1 MNYVSKTR
9 EVKVSL
15 AQRAFD
21 TPPAWQVY
29 VTPSHRFAALRSHFA
44 NTSQT
49 LREYF
54 ANTSQTLRKHF
65 ANTSRLRKH
74 FANTSRLRIASQH
87 FANTSRTLREHFANT
102 SRRFA
107 LASHP
112 SQLLCRKRRRDIY
125 LPGWGVSGR
134 FDKFQ
139 MCGCTADGAFQ
150 TLWTMPLHV
159 TF

>member
-1 MNYVSKTR
+1 MDRGPTYTGGLPRTR
-9 EVKVSL
+9 PPSL
-15 AQRAFD
+15 AGICHAFASLRS
-21 TPPAWQVY
+21 TSQ
-29 VTPSHRFAALRSHFA
+29 TLRSHFA
-44 NTSQT
+44 NTSRT
-49 LREYF
+49 LRKHF

-87 FANTSRTLREHFANT
+87 FAVTSQTLRKHFANTSQTLREHFANT

-125 LPGWGVSGR
+125 LPGWGVFAACVGYWWL
-134 FDKFQ
+134 
-139 MCGCTADGAFQ
+139 GWLGGGG
-150 TLWTMPLHV
+150 V
-159 TF
+159 